1 MKSRNFS
8 FFVMLFFLVIG
19 VKAQT
24 ITLTECQAMA
34 RDNYPAI
41 SRFSIIEQSKNYTL
55 ANANKAYLPQLS
67 LEAKATYQSDVIT
80 IPLDMPGVEI
90 PVPDKDQY
98 QVVVQ
103 ANQMI
108 WDGGKIAAKK
118 EIVKAGAKV
127 EEKQLETEIYSLRE
141 RVNGLYFGILLMQEQ
156 LGQQTVLEKELQ
168 RNHDKVTSFI
178 ENGIANQ
185 GDLSSVKIEML
196 KTSQQRI
203 QMESAQ
209 NAYLQML
216 SVLIGEELSLE
227 TEFVRPSVLNEK
239 TSLITVNRP
248 ELEMFAAQ
256 KATIDAQTSELKSG
270 IMPAIGAFVQ
280 GGYGKPGLNMLQNE
294 FDTFFLGGIK
304 LSWNFGNLYTLKNSV
319 KTNELKKMSIDTQRN
334 TFRYNLD
341 VQISQQQNEVEKYR
355 KTMQDDEEII
365 RLQQQ
370 IKDAADAKVENGTMT
385 VSDMLK
391 EVTALDMAKQAKLLH
406 EIQHINSIYTLKN
419 TTN

>member
-1 MKSRNFS
+1 MKSRKLLFLG
-8 FFVMLFFLVIG
+8 MLFLLIVG

-24 ITLTECQAMA
+24 VTLNECQDMA

-80 IPLDMPGVEI
+80 IPLDMPGLEI

-98 QVVVQ
+98 QVVAQ
-103 ANQMI
+103 ASQII

-118 EIVKAGAKV
+118 GIIKAGAV
-127 EEKQLETEIYSLRE
+127 AEEKQLETELYALKE

-156 LGQQTVLEKELQ
+156 LKLQTTLEEELQ
-168 RNHDKVTSFI
+168 RNHQRVTSYM
-178 ENGIANQ
+178 ENGVANQ
-185 GDLSSVKIEML
+185 ADLSAVKIEML
-196 KTSQQRI
+196 KAGQQRI

-209 NAYLQML
+209 KGYLQML
-216 SVLIGEELSLE
+216 SILTGSELSNE
-227 TEFVRPSVLNEK
+227 TEFVKPSVANNN
-239 TSLITVNRP
+239 SLVTIKRP
-248 ELEMFAAQ
+248 ELDLFLAQ
-256 KATIDAQTSELKSG
+256 QATIDAQTNDLKSG
-270 IMPAIGAFVQ
+270 IMPVIGAFAQ

-294 FDTFFLGGIK
+294 FDAFFLGGIK

-319 KTNELKKMSIDTQRN
+319 KTNELKKLSIDTQRG
-334 TFRYNLD
+334 TFIHNLNM
-341 VQISQQQNEVEKYR
+341 QISQQQNEIDKYR

-365 RLQQQ
+365 QLQQE
-370 IKDAADAKVENGTMT
+370 IKNAADAKVENGAMT

-391 EVTALDMAKQAKLLH
+391 ELTALEMAKQTKVLH

>member
-1 MKSRNFS
+1 MKPIKFLLLAL
-8 FFVMLFFLVIG
+8 LFFSLLEAR
-19 VKAQT
+19 AQT
-24 ITLTECQAMA
+24 VTLEECQTMA
-34 RDNYPAI
+34 RENYPAI

-80 IPLDMPGVEI
+80 IPLDMPGLEI

-98 QVVVQ
+98 QIVVQ
-103 ANQMI
+103 ANQII

-118 EIVKAGAKV
+118 EMIEAGAVV
-127 EEKQLETEIYSLRE
+127 EEKTLETELYSLRE
-141 RVNGLYFGILLMQEQ
+141 RVNQLYFGILLVQEQ
-156 LGQQTVLEKELQ
+156 LKQQVVMEEELQ
-168 RNHDKVTSFI
+168 RNHDIVESYV

-185 GDLSSVKIEML
+185 ADLSTVKIEML
-196 KTSQQRI
+196 KAGQQRI

-209 NAYLQML
+209 TAYLQML
-216 SVLIGEELSLE
+216 SILIGNKISKE
-227 TEFVRPSVLNEK
+227 TEFVKPSVSNDNSSVIIK
-239 TSLITVNRP
+239 RP
-248 ELEMFAAQ
+248 ELELFSAQ
-256 KATIDAQTSELKSG
+256 EATIDAQTNELKST

-294 FDTFFLGGIK
+294 FDAFFLGGVK
-304 LSWNFGNLYTLKNSV
+304 LSWNFGSLYTYKNSV
-319 KTNELKKMSIDTQRN
+319 RSNELKKLSIDTKRD
-334 TFRYNLD
+334 TFTHNLNM
-341 VQISQQQNEVEKYR
+341 QISQQQNEIEKYR
-355 KTMQDDEEII
+355 KTMKDDEEII

-370 IKDAADAKVENGTMT
+370 IKDAAEAKVENGAMT

-391 EVTALDMAKQAKLLH
+391 ELTALEMAKQAKLLH

>member
-1 MKSRNFS
+1 MKPKKLLS
-8 FFVMLFFLVIG
+8 FALLFFLFVG
-19 VKAQT
+19 AKAQ
-24 ITLTECQAMA
+24 IVTLDECQNMA
-34 RDNYPAI
+34 RENYPAI

-80 IPLDMPGVEI
+80 IPLDMPGLEI

-98 QVVVQ
+98 QIVAQ
-103 ANQMI
+103 ANQII

-118 EIVKAGAKV
+118 EMIEAGAVV
-127 EEKQLETEIYSLRE
+127 EEKALETELYSLRE

-156 LGQQTVLEKELQ
+156 LKQQVVLEEELQ
-168 RNHDKVTSFI
+168 RNHNRVESYI

-185 GDLSSVKIEML
+185 ADLSAVKIEML
-196 KTSQQRI
+196 KAGQQRI

-209 NAYLQML
+209 TAYLQML
-216 SVLIGEELSLE
+216 SILIGEELGNE
-227 TEFVRPSVLNEK
+227 TEFVKPSVSNNN
-239 TSLITVNRP
+239 SLVTINRP
-248 ELEMFAAQ
+248 EIELFSAQ
-256 KATIDAQTSELKSG
+256 QATIDAQTSSLKSN
-270 IMPAIGAFVQ
+270 IRPAIGAFVQ

-294 FDTFFLGGIK
+294 FDAFFLGGVK

-319 KTNELKKMSIDTQRN
+319 KTNELKKLSIDTQRE
-334 TFRYNLD
+334 TFIHNLNI
-341 VQISQQQNEVEKYR
+341 QISQQQNEIEKYR
-355 KTMQDDEEII
+355 KTMKDDEEII
-365 RLQQQ
+365 RLQQE
-370 IKDAADAKVENGTMT
+370 IKDAAEAKVENGAMT

-391 EVTALDMAKQAKLLH
+391 ELTALEMAKQAKLLH

>member
-1 MKSRNFS
+1 MKPIKFLLLAL
-8 FFVMLFFLVIG
+8 LFFSLLEAR
-19 VKAQT
+19 AQT
-24 ITLTECQAMA
+24 VTLEECQTMA
-34 RDNYPAI
+34 RENYPAI

-80 IPLDMPGVEI
+80 IPLDMPGIEI

-98 QVVVQ
+98 QIVAQ
-103 ANQMI
+103 ANQII

-118 EIVKAGAKV
+118 EMIEAGAVV
-127 EEKQLETEIYSLRE
+127 EEKTLETELYSLRE
-141 RVNGLYFGILLMQEQ
+141 RVNQLYFGILLVQEQ
-156 LGQQTVLEKELQ
+156 LKQQVVMEEELQ
-168 RNHDKVTSFI
+168 RNHDIVESYV

-185 GDLSSVKIEML
+185 ADLSTVKIEML
-196 KTSQQRI
+196 KAGQQRI

-209 NAYLQML
+209 TAYLQML
-216 SVLIGEELSLE
+216 SILIGNKISKE
-227 TEFVRPSVLNEK
+227 TEFVKPSVSNDNSSVIIK
-239 TSLITVNRP
+239 RP
-248 ELEMFAAQ
+248 ELELFSAQ
-256 KATIDAQTSELKSG
+256 EATIDAQTNELKST

-294 FDTFFLGGIK
+294 FDAFFLGGVK
-304 LSWNFGNLYTLKNSV
+304 LSWNFGSLYTYKNSV
-319 KTNELKKMSIDTQRN
+319 RSNELKKLSIDTQRD
-334 TFRYNLD
+334 TFTHNLNM
-341 VQISQQQNEVEKYR
+341 QISQQQNEIEKYR
-355 KTMQDDEEII
+355 KTMKDDEEII

-370 IKDAADAKVENGTMT
+370 IKDAAEAKVENGAMT

-391 EVTALDMAKQAKLLH
+391 ELTALEMAKQAKLLH

>member
-1 MKSRNFS
+1 MKPIKFLLLAL
-8 FFVMLFFLVIG
+8 LFFSLLEAR
-19 VKAQT
+19 AQT
-24 ITLTECQAMA
+24 VTLEECQTMA
-34 RDNYPAI
+34 RENYPAI

-80 IPLDMPGVEI
+80 IPLDMPGLEI

-98 QVVVQ
+98 QIVAQ
-103 ANQMI
+103 ASQII

-118 EIVKAGAKV
+118 EMIEAGAVV
-127 EEKQLETEIYSLRE
+127 EEKTLETELYSLRE
-141 RVNGLYFGILLMQEQ
+141 RVNQLYFGILLVQEQ
-156 LGQQTVLEKELQ
+156 LKQQVVMEEELQ
-168 RNHDKVTSFI
+168 RNHDIVESYV

-185 GDLSSVKIEML
+185 ADLSTVKIEML
-196 KTSQQRI
+196 KAGQQRI

-209 NAYLQML
+209 TAYLQML
-216 SVLIGEELSLE
+216 SILIGNKISKE
-227 TEFVRPSVLNEK
+227 TEFVKPSVSNDNSSVIIK
-239 TSLITVNRP
+239 RP
-248 ELEMFAAQ
+248 ELELFSAQ
-256 KATIDAQTSELKSG
+256 EATIDAQTNELKST

-294 FDTFFLGGIK
+294 FDAFFLGGVK
-304 LSWNFGNLYTLKNSV
+304 LSWNFGSLYTYKNSV
-319 KTNELKKMSIDTQRN
+319 RSNELKKLNIDTQRD
-334 TFRYNLD
+334 TFTHNLNM
-341 VQISQQQNEVEKYR
+341 QISQQQNEIEKYR
-355 KTMQDDEEII
+355 KTMKDDEEII

-370 IKDAADAKVENGTMT
+370 IKDAAEAKVENGAMT

-391 EVTALDMAKQAKLLH
+391 ELTALEMAKQAKLLH

>member
-1 MKSRNFS
+1 MKPIKFLLLAL
-8 FFVMLFFLVIG
+8 LFFSLLEAR
-19 VKAQT
+19 AQT
-24 ITLTECQAMA
+24 VTLEECQTMA
-34 RDNYPAI
+34 RENYPAI

-80 IPLDMPGVEI
+80 IPLDMPGLEI

-98 QVVVQ
+98 QIVAQ
-103 ANQMI
+103 ANQII

-118 EIVKAGAKV
+118 EMIEAGAVV
-127 EEKQLETEIYSLRE
+127 EEKTLETELYSLRE
-141 RVNGLYFGILLMQEQ
+141 RVNQLYFGILLVQEQ
-156 LGQQTVLEKELQ
+156 LKQQVVMEEELQ
-168 RNHDKVTSFI
+168 RNHDIVESYV

-185 GDLSSVKIEML
+185 ADLSTVKIEML
-196 KTSQQRI
+196 KAGQQRI

-209 NAYLQML
+209 TAYLQML
-216 SVLIGEELSLE
+216 SILIGNKISKE
-227 TEFVRPSVLNEK
+227 TEFVKPSVSNDNSSVIIK
-239 TSLITVNRP
+239 RP
-248 ELEMFAAQ
+248 ELELFSAQ
-256 KATIDAQTSELKSG
+256 EATIDAQTNELKST

-294 FDTFFLGGIK
+294 FDAFFLGGVK
-304 LSWNFGNLYTLKNSV
+304 LSWNFGSLYTYKNSV
-319 KTNELKKMSIDTQRN
+319 RSNELKKLNIDTQRD
-334 TFRYNLD
+334 TFTHNLNM
-341 VQISQQQNEVEKYR
+341 QISQQQNEIEKYR
-355 KTMQDDEEII
+355 KTMKDDEEII

-370 IKDAADAKVENGTMT
+370 IKDAAEAKVENGAMT

-391 EVTALDMAKQAKLLH
+391 ELTALEMAKQAKLLH

>member
-1 MKSRNFS
+1 MKPIKFLLLAL
-8 FFVMLFFLVIG
+8 LFFSLLEAR
-19 VKAQT
+19 AQT
-24 ITLTECQAMA
+24 VTLEECQAMA
-34 RDNYPAI
+34 RENYPAI

-80 IPLDMPGVEI
+80 IPLDMPGIEI

-98 QVVVQ
+98 QIVAQ
-103 ANQMI
+103 ANQII

-118 EIVKAGAKV
+118 EMIEAGAVV
-127 EEKQLETEIYSLRE
+127 EEKTLETELYSLRE
-141 RVNGLYFGILLMQEQ
+141 RVNQLYFGILLVQEQ
-156 LGQQTVLEKELQ
+156 LKQQVVMEEELQ
-168 RNHDKVTSFI
+168 RNHDIVESYV

-185 GDLSSVKIEML
+185 ADLSTVKIEML
-196 KTSQQRI
+196 KAGQQRI

-209 NAYLQML
+209 TAYLQML
-216 SVLIGEELSLE
+216 SILIGNKISKE
-227 TEFVRPSVLNEK
+227 TEFVKPSVSNDNSSVIIK
-239 TSLITVNRP
+239 RP
-248 ELEMFAAQ
+248 ELELFSAQ
-256 KATIDAQTSELKSG
+256 EATIDAQTNELKST

-294 FDTFFLGGIK
+294 FDAFFLGGVK
-304 LSWNFGNLYTLKNSV
+304 LSWNFGSLYTYKNSV
-319 KTNELKKMSIDTQRN
+319 RSNELKKLNIDTQRD
-334 TFRYNLD
+334 TFTHNLNM
-341 VQISQQQNEVEKYR
+341 QISQQQNEIEKYR
-355 KTMQDDEEII
+355 KTMKDDEEII

-370 IKDAADAKVENGTMT
+370 IKDAAEAKVENGAMT

-391 EVTALDMAKQAKLLH
+391 ELTALEMAKQAKLLH

>member
-1 MKSRNFS
+1 MKPKKFL
-8 FFVMLFFLVIG
+8 FFAMLFTFLIG
-19 VKAQT
+19 AKAQ
-24 ITLTECQAMA
+24 IVTLDECQNMA

-55 ANANKAYLPQLS
+55 ANANKAFLPQFS

-80 IPLDMPGVEI
+80 IPLDMPGLEI

-98 QVVVQ
+98 QVVAQ
-103 ANQMI
+103 ANQII

-118 EIVKAGAKV
+118 DMIKAGAIV
-127 EEKQLETEIYSLRE
+127 EEKTLETELYSLRE

-156 LGQQTVLEKELQ
+156 LKQQVVLEEELQ
-168 RNHDKVTSFI
+168 RNHNRVESYV

-185 GDLSSVKIEML
+185 ADLSSVKIEIL
-196 KTSQQRI
+196 KAGQQRI

-209 NAYLQML
+209 TAYLQML
-216 SVLIGEELSLE
+216 SILTGETFDKE
-227 TEFVRPSVLNEK
+227 TEFVNPSVSNNN
-239 TSLITVNRP
+239 SLVTINRP
-248 ELEMFAAQ
+248 ELELFSAQ
-256 KATIDAQTSELKSG
+256 QATIDAQTKSLKSD

-294 FDTFFLGGIK
+294 FDAFFLGGVK

-319 KTNELKKMSIDTQRN
+319 KTNELKKLSIDTQRN
-334 TFRYNLD
+334 TFIYNLD
-341 VQISQQQNEVEKYR
+341 IQISQQQNEIEKYR
-355 KTMQDDEEII
+355 KTMIDDEEII
-365 RLQQQ
+365 RLQQE
-370 IKDAADAKVENGTMT
+370 IKDAAEAKVENGAMT

-391 EVTALDMAKQAKLLH
+391 ELTALEMAKQAKLLH
-406 EIQHINSIYTLKN
+406 EIQHISSIYTLKN